1 VAMAA
6 GKFQGVISTQTPMRG
21 CSTRI

>member
-6 GKFQGVISTQTPMRG
+6 GKFQGVISTQTPMGG